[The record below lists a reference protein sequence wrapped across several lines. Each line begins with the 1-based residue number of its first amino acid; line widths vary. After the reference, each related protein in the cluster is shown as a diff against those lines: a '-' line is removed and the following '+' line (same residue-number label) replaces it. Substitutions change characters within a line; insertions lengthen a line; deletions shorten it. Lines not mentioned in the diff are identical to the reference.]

1 MVSHFVSGI
10 SRIVVVLSTYFW
22 HLKALTVWC
31 KFFQWL
37 KGITN
42 LNILNQLC
50 PLGCKLF
57 CSGLIKGSLASLAL
71 LLAVA
76 CTPQEQTYPT
86 LNGENV
92 ALSRLQGRVVFINYW
107 AEWCRPCR
115 VEIPELN
122 AFATQHEDEITV
134 LSVNFDGVSGEALV
148 DQVAAMGIEFDTLL
162 VDPRSTLAAPPSVAL
177 PETLVIGRDGKL
189 YKVLLGPQTL
199 DGLNEMLPGIP

>member
-1 MVSHFVSGI
+1 MVSHFVLTI
-10 SRIVVVLSTYFW
+10 SRIFVALSTYSGR
-22 HLKALTVWC
+22 
-31 KFFQWL
+31 KFPRCQT
-37 KGITN
+37 GIAN
-42 LNILNQLC
+42 LNIPSHLC
-50 PLGCKLF
+50 PSGYHPLRP
-57 CSGLIKGSLASLAL
+57 GLIKGSLASLAL

-86 LNGENV
+86 LGGENV
-92 ALSRLQGRVVFINYW
+92 ALSRLEGRVVFINYW

-122 AFATQHEDEITV
+122 AFASQHEDEITV
-134 LSVNFDGVSGEALV
+134 LSVNFDGVSGETLV

-162 VDPRSTLAAPPSVAL
+162 VDPRSALAAPPSVAL

-199 DGLNEMLPGIP
+199 EGLNEMLQGMP